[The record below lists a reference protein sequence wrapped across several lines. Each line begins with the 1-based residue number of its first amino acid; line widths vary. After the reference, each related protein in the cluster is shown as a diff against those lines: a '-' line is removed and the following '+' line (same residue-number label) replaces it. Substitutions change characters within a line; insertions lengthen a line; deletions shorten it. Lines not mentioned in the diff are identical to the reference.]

1 MGELVSVIIPVYN
14 GEKYLNEC
22 IKSIC
27 KQTYKN
33 IEVIIIDDGSTDD
46 THNICDSWA
55 AKDSRIIVIHKNNE
69 GVSAA
74 RNDGIKRSTGKYLYF
89 CDSDDLVNK
98 NCIEVLHRAITNSNA
113 DMALCT
119 YADISEYNREPIEK
133 LTSSTVDGDNI
144 LLLIMSD
151 KRYAGY
157 LWNKMFRRDMINGI
171 RFDTRLKYCE
181 DLVFCLKYLE
191 KVNYG
196 VMVSESLY
204 YYRDNPSG
212 AMNQSFNVNRLSYI
226 LSQEFVCDYLL
237 KHCTNEEIK
246 KTEHYRLAQLYSSYY
261 FKIFVRQIPDKSYWR
276 ETIKKGFSQR
286 AHKYGCNPKWSV
298 ITKIRYYILALLFS
312 TNTK

>member
-55 AKDSRIIVIHKNNE
+55 SKDSRIIVIHKNNE
-69 GVSAA
+69 GVSSA
-74 RNDGIKRSTGKYLYF
+74 RNEGIAKSTGKYIYF

-98 NCIEVLHRAITNSNA
+98 DCIKVLHNA
-113 DMALCT
+113 MADFYADLALCT
-119 YADISEYNREPIEK
+119 YGNISDYERETVEQYAAK
-133 LTSSTVDGDNI
+133 TVDSDNI
-144 LLLIMSD
+144 LSLMMID
-151 KRYAGY
+151 KQYAGY
-157 LWNKMFRRDMINGI
+157 LWNKMFRRDMINDI
-171 RFDTRLKYCE
+171 RFDTKLKYCE

-191 KVNYG
+191 KVSNG
-196 VMVSESLY
+196 VMVPEPLY

-246 KTEHYRLAQLYSSYY
+246 KTEHYKLAQLYSSYY
-261 FKIFVRQIPDKSYWR
+261 FKILFMKIPDRYYWI
-276 ETIKKGFSQR
+276 ETIKTGFSNR
-286 AHKYGCNPKWSV
+286 AHKYGCNPNWPV
-298 ITKIRYYILALLFS
+298 TTKIRYYILSLLF
-312 TNTK
+312 